1 MSAPQSRP
9 VNPSEKSVGAF
20 ARFLFAGLLWLVIG
34 VLAGRYFF
42 PEIKIEQVEKRVE
55 VIRRVEVPV
64 DRIVERVVVKEV
76 EKRVEVPVVVERVV
90 ERRVEVP
97 AEVVKYNEKPAT
109 IDSPPSKGET
119 PLDRFRAVAASLKKG
134 MTKDEVGALTGAPS
148 ETKEANGA
156 LYWFYLGDGG
166 LQGCCVVFRSD
177 GFFAPYRVVEIVR

>member
-1 MSAPQSRP
+1 MSVQQPLP
-9 VNPSEKSVGAF
+9 VNPSKRSLGAF

-34 VLAGRYFF
+34 VLVGRYFF

-55 VIRRVEVPV
+55 IIKRVEVPV

-76 EKRVEVPVVVERVV
+76 EKRVEVPVVVERLV

-97 AEVVKYNEKPAT
+97 VEVVKYSEKPAT
-109 IDSPPSKGET
+109 IDSPPSKVKT
-119 PLDRFRAVAASLKKG
+119 PLDRFQAVAASLKKG

-148 ETKEANGA
+148 ETKEANDA
-156 LYWFYLGDGG
+156 LYWFYLGDAGLKGG
-166 LQGCCVVFRSD
+166 CIVFRSN